1 MEAGWL
7 SRVEALYHDYI
18 HTAEELEIN
27 RPLGAGLF
35 GLTPGP
41 ADDPCHERFARE
53 LEELLKEYCAA
64 SPASGETA
72 ALLRFLFTAPDA
84 HREPKSLYWM
94 LIAVQGLGMQA
105 AQFLNQADA
114 AALAEEYA
122 ERYPRRERLPVQK
135 QMLKTLERL
144 AR

>member
-1 MEAGWL
+1 
-7 SRVEALYHDYI
+7 
-18 HTAEELEIN
+18 
-27 RPLGAGLF
+27 
-35 GLTPGP
+35 
-41 ADDPCHERFARE
+41 
-53 LEELLKEYCAA
+53 
-64 SPASGETA
+64 
-72 ALLRFLFTAPDA
+72 
-84 HREPKSLYWM
+84 M

-135 QMLKTLERL
+135 QMLKTVERL

>member
-1 MEAGWL
+1 MRKKKGKKIFHSVQEYWQSYSDMMAALLLMFILIMATTLYQSL
-7 SRVEALYHDYI
+7 STFEQKNA
-18 HTAEELEIN
+18 
-27 RPLGAGLF
+27 
-35 GLTPGP
+35 
-41 ADDPCHERFARE
+41 E